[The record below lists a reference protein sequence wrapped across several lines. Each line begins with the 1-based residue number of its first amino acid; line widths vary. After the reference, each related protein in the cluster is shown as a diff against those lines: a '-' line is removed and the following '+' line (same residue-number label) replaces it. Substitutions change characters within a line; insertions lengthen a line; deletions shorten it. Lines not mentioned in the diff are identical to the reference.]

1 MIETARLILRQY
13 RDGDRAPF
21 RAMMADPDV
30 MHDYPAPFTTEEA
43 DAYFER
49 RRGQIAAHGFGKWA
63 IERRADGDFL
73 GFVGVS
79 EAYPTLPVAPSL
91 EIGWRLVRGAWGQGY
106 ASEAARAALT
116 DAFERTGAERILA
129 FTLATNQRSLAVM
142 HRLGLERDAGRDFV
156 FETGLPAAVYVARR
170 GLWTAAA

>member
-1 MIETARLILRQY
+1 MIETARLILRPY
-13 RDGDRAPF
+13 READRAPF

-30 MHDYPAPFTTEEA
+30 MHDYPAPFSAEEA

-79 EAYPTLPVAPSL
+79 EAYPTLPVAPSP
-91 EIGWRLVRGAWGQGY
+91 EIGWRLVRGAWAKGTRARPQGRRSSTRSNGP
-106 ASEAARAALT
+106 ASSGFSPL
-116 DAFERTGAERILA
+116 
-129 FTLATNQRSLAVM
+129 
-142 HRLGLERDAGRDFV
+142 RLRPISGRW
-156 FETGLPAAVYVARR
+156 R
-170 GLWTAAA
+170 